1 MENNG
6 NITITFKVNEKVYWK
21 FKQICRAERKIPAV
35 LLRGFIKK
43 FNEEYIDENEVLDES
58 ELEEEALELEYLYD
72 EALCGYTEEEKGEVF
87 DCYDF

>member
-1 MENNG
+1 
-6 NITITFKVNEKVYWK
+6 
-21 FKQICRAERKIPAV
+21 
-35 LLRGFIKK
+35 LRGFITK